1 MKKIIRITT
10 VPSSLK
16 VLLRGQLRFMNQ
28 HYEIVGVAS
37 TLKELK
43 EVELQEGIRTHGIE
57 MTRTISPVKD
67 IKAVFQ
73 LYRFL
78 RKEKPFIVHTHTP
91 KAGIVG
97 MMAAWLAG
105 VKHRYHTVAGM
116 PLLEATGLK
125 RKVLN
130 LVEKLTYKFATK
142 VFPNSNGQR
151 QIIIDEGFAKPEK
164 LKVIGKG
171 SSNGIDVNHFDPT
184 LISEDQTNKLRS
196 DLGIS
201 EDELVMV
208 YIGRLVKDKG
218 INELVE
224 AFDKFSKLGMNGK
237 LVLVGKRETEL
248 DPLDPA
254 TEKIIS
260 DNPGIISAGWQDDV
274 RPFLSMADVFVFPTY
289 REGFPNVVLQ
299 AGAMGV
305 PAIVTD
311 INGCNEIIKNQL
323 NGIIIPTKDSRAIL
337 DAMTLLAKDAATRRE
352 MQTVARENIVENYQQ
367 TYIWSELLELYKSTE
382 ISEDVS

>member
-1 MKKIIRITT
+1 
-10 VPSSLK
+10 
-16 VLLRGQLRFMNQ
+16 MNQ

-337 DAMTLLAKDAATRRE
+337 DAMILLAKDAATRRE

-367 TYIWSELLELYKSTE
+367 TYIWSELLKLYKSTE